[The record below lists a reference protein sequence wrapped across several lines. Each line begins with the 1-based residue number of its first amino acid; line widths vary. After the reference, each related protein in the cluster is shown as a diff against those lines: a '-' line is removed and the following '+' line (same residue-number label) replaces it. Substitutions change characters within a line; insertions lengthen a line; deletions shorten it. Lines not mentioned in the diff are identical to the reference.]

1 MKLKIPGI
9 RWRRPPETEVL
20 ELLEKHV
27 SLCVL
32 ASDGLVQAT
41 ELKIAGNETEARD
54 AFEKLFDAERA
65 ADELRRKM
73 AEELAKGILPPLS
86 REDLMRVVRRLDLVT
101 DWLKDGGR
109 ILAILPTKELP
120 ENFKKLLFELAK
132 KLKECV
138 HVLGHS
144 IRTAYE
150 DYKKALDECYEV
162 EKIER
167 EIDHMCMGIFDEM
180 KHFDVKNQTSLLFME
195 FLRSLESA
203 ADECENTADFL
214 RIMIVST
221 FH

>member
-1 MKLKIPGI
+1 MPKIK
-9 RWRRPPETEVL
+9 WRRPPEAGVL

-32 ASDGLVQAT
+32 ASDDLVQAT
-41 ELKIAGNETEARD
+41 ELKTTGNETEARN
-54 AFEKLFDAERA
+54 ALEKLFNAERA

-109 ILAILPTKELP
+109 VLAILPTNELP

-132 KLKECV
+132 KLRECV

-144 IRTAYE
+144 IRTVYE

-167 EIDHMCMGIFDEM
+167 EIDHMYMGILDKM
-180 KHFDVKNQTSLLFME
+180 KHFDVKNQTSLLLME